1 MSDSAFLSFLKEQ
14 RGKWKLVLLF
24 LAGILLLI
32 LGFSSRTAEA
42 ELADPSL
49 DEYRKGMESELSD
62 FLEKIDGVGDA
73 EVLITLLHGE
83 SKEYRG
89 QELVGIT
96 GAEVYSVTVI
106 CEGGGR
112 DEIKGRLTQ
121 MLTAQFGIG
130 ANRICILPIK

>member
-49 DEYRKGMESELSD
+49 DEYRKGM
-62 FLEKIDGVGDA
+62 
-73 EVLITLLHGE
+73 
-83 SKEYRG
+83 
-89 QELVGIT
+89 
-96 GAEVYSVTVI
+96 
-106 CEGGGR
+106 
-112 DEIKGRLTQ
+112 
-121 MLTAQFGIG
+121 
-130 ANRICILPIK
+130 